1 MPAAPPHL
9 AVLLLLS
16 LVAPAAARPERFL
29 HDTPTRVFDIQH
41 RVVRVRFDFAR
52 QAIEGRMT
60 LAGSAL
66 DTLSSLVL
74 DARELAVS
82 AVSDSARGPLAFVT
96 DDAHLTVRFPA
107 PLARGERATITI
119 AYTARPRA
127 GLYWVVPDADHPGRR
142 PEVWSQGEDQSN
154 RYWFPDFDEPAE
166 RASTEE
172 FYTVPSGMFALGNG
186 HLVETLP
193 GPGPGETTYHWRE
206 DFPFVSYLV
215 SVAASRY
222 AKVDTTWRGIPV
234 EYYVPPEKVERVARS
249 MGRTPEMLEFFSNRL
264 GVPYPYEK
272 YAQVVVQDFTF
283 GGMENLSATT
293 MAERILLD
301 RTAFLE
307 RNMESLV
314 AHELGH
320 QWFGDYVTC
329 REWAHAWLNEG
340 FATFMADLW
349 WEHAWGRDERDRS
362 LLDER
367 ASYFA
372 ADAGGRR
379 PMVEPNY
386 RFADDLFDGQ
396 IYAHGAWILHMLRC
410 QLGDDAFF
418 RGVRRYLEMNAGTSV
433 ETDRFRQALEEASG
447 VGLDGFFE
455 QWTRRAGYPELTVS
469 WEWMEARK
477 LARVK
482 VEQTQPSDSLTPV
495 FRFELPVRL
504 ALKDRDVR
512 VTLAVDGRHAE
523 TWVPLAEKPRYVE
536 VNDDLSVLCRVK
548 FERAVDELAAQ
559 LADAPLAASRIEAAR
574 ALGEKGTPA
583 AVLALARALTA
594 DRFYGVRQAGA
605 EALAK
610 IPTAE
615 GLGALAPGLADADA
629 RVRRTAAGALG
640 SFRGQDGAAALA
652 RRALADPAYGVVAE
666 ALGALA
672 RLGSPDAYERLI
684 QGLARPSWNDQI
696 ETAALAGFADLGDT
710 RAIPLLIR
718 ATHRREPI
726 PVRSA
731 AVSALGR
738 LGRWL
743 PLEPAAGKT
752 TRRDVRQALEPLL
765 WDGKMTVRRSA
776 AGALGELGDR
786 AALEALERVVARE
799 PEERVVAA
807 ALESQSRLR
816 GAGEGGIAS
825 LRAELEKLKDK
836 NRALELRVQGVEEAL
851 KK

>member
-1 MPAAPPHL
+1 LVL
-9 AVLLLLS
+9 AC
-16 LVAPAAARPERFL
+16 LVIALPAAAEPVRAV

-41 RVVRVRFDFAR
+41 RAVRVRFDFAR
-52 QAIEGRMT
+52 QAIEGRVT

-66 DTLSSLVL
+66 DTLAALVL
-74 DARELAVS
+74 DARELAIS
-82 AVSDSARGPLAFVT
+82 AVSDSARGPLTFAS

-107 PLARGERATITI
+107 PLARGERAAITI
-119 AYTARPRA
+119 AYTARPRS
-127 GLYWVVPDADHPGRR
+127 GLYWVVPDADHSGRR
-142 PEVWSQGEDQSN
+142 PEVWSQGEDESN
-154 RYWFPDFDEPAE
+154 RCWFPDFDEPAE

-172 FYTVPSGMFALGNG
+172 FYTVPSAMFALGNG

-193 GPGPGETTYHWRE
+193 GPAAGETTYHWRE
-206 DFPFVSYLV
+206 DFPFASYLV
-215 SVAASRY
+215 MIAASHY

-234 EYYVPPEKVERVARS
+234 EYYVPPDKVERVARS

-272 YAQVVVQDFTF
+272 YAQVVVQDFTY

-293 MAERILLD
+293 MVERILLD
-301 RTAFLE
+301 RSAALE
-307 RNMESLV
+307 RSQEGLV

-349 WEHAWGRDERDRS
+349 WEHAYGRDERDRS

-367 ASYFA
+367 ASYFGS
-372 ADAGGRR
+372 DGGGRR

-386 RFADDLFDGQ
+386 RFAGDLFDGQ

-410 QLGDDAFF
+410 RLGDEAFF
-418 RGVRRYLEMNAGTSV
+418 RGMRRYLEVNGGTSV

-469 WEWMEARK
+469 WEWLEARK

-504 ALKDRDVR
+504 ALADHDLRVR
-512 VTLAVDGRHAE
+512 LAVDGRHAE
-523 TWVPLAEKPRYVE
+523 IWVPLPEKPRYVE
-536 VNDDLSVLCRVK
+536 VNDDLSVLCRIT
-548 FERAVDELAAQ
+548 FERGVGELAAQ

-583 AVLALARALTA
+583 AVLALATALRA
-594 DRFYGVRQAGA
+594 DHFYAVRQACA

-610 IPTAE
+610 IPTTP
-615 GLGALAPGLADADA
+615 GLDALAPGLADADA

-640 SFRGQDGAAALA
+640 SFHGIEAAATLA
-652 RRALADPAYGVVAE
+652 GRALADPVGGVVAE

-672 RLGSPDAYERLI
+672 RLGSRDAYERLI
-684 QGLARPSWNDQI
+684 EGLARPSWNDQI
-696 ETAALAGFADLGDT
+696 EVAALGGLADLGDP

-718 ATHRREPI
+718 ATHRRQLL

-731 AVSALGR
+731 AASALGR

-752 TRRDVRQALEPLL
+752 TRREVRMALEPLL
-765 WDGKMTVRRSA
+765 WDGKMTVRRAA
-776 AGALGELGDR
+776 AGALGELGDP
-786 AALEALERVVARE
+786 AALDALERVVARE

-816 GAGEGGIAS
+816 AAGDGGIAG
-825 LRAELEKLKDK
+825 LRAELEKLKDR
-836 NRALELRVQGVEEAL
+836 NRALELRVQEVEEAL